1 MTPYTLVQII
11 DSLINFYNIL
21 IIVYCLLTWI
31 PMNPNG
37 LLADIG
43 AVLDGIVG
51 PYLNFFRRIMPP
63 MGGIDFS
70 PVIAVL
76 ALTFIERLL
85 VYLIGDRK
93 SVV

>member
-1 MTPYTLVQII
+1 MTPYTLVQIV

-43 AVLDGIVG
+43 AALDGIVG

-76 ALTFIERLL
+76 ALTFIERIL
-85 VYLIGDRK
+85 VYLIGIIL
-93 SVV
+93 

>member
-76 ALTFIERLL
+76 ASTFIERLL
-85 VYLIGDRK
+85 VYLIGIIL
-93 SVV
+93 

>member
-1 MTPYTLVQII
+1 MKPYTLVQIV

-76 ALTFIERLL
+76 ALTFIERIL
-85 VYLIGDRK
+85 VYLIGIIL
-93 SVV
+93 

>member
-21 IIVYCLLTWI
+21 IIVYCLLTRI

-85 VYLIGDRK
+85 VYLIGIIL
-93 SVV
+93 

>member
-1 MTPYTLVQII
+1 MTPYTLVQIV

-51 PYLNFFRRIMPP
+51 PYLNFFRRIMPS

-76 ALTFIERLL
+76 ALTFIERIL
-85 VYLIGDRK
+85 VYLIGIIL
-93 SVV
+93 

>member
-1 MTPYTLVQII
+1 MTPYTLVQIV

-31 PMNPNG
+31 PMKPNG

-85 VYLIGDRK
+85 VYLIGIIL
-93 SVV
+93 

>member
-11 DSLINFYNIL
+11 QSLVNFYNTL

-43 AVLDGIVG
+43 AVLDSVVG
-51 PYLNFFRRIMPP
+51 PYLNFFRRMMPP

-76 ALTFIERLL
+76 ALSLIERLL
-85 VYLIGDRK
+85 IGIII
-93 SVV
+93 

>member
-1 MTPYTLVQII
+1 MTLYTLVQIV

-85 VYLIGDRK
+85 VYLIGIIL
-93 SVV
+93 

>member
-51 PYLNFFRRIMPP
+51 PYLYFFRRIMPP

-85 VYLIGDRK
+85 VYLIGIIL
-93 SVV
+93 

>member
-51 PYLNFFRRIMPP
+51 PYLNFFRRIMPHL
-63 MGGIDFS
+63 GGIDFS

-85 VYLIGDRK
+85 VYLIGIIL
-93 SVV
+93 

>member
-43 AVLDGIVG
+43 AVLDGIVD

-85 VYLIGDRK
+85 VYLIGIIL
-93 SVV
+93 

>member
-11 DSLINFYNIL
+11 QSLVNFYNTL

-43 AVLDGIVG
+43 AVLDSVVG
-51 PYLNFFRRIMPP
+51 PYLNFFRRMMPP

-76 ALTFIERLL
+76 ALTLIERLL
-85 VYLIGDRK
+85 IGIII
-93 SVV
+93 

>member
-21 IIVYCLLTWI
+21 IIVYCLLIWI

-85 VYLIGDRK
+85 VYLIGIIL
-93 SVV
+93 

>member
-1 MTPYTLVQII
+1 MTPYTLVQIV

-85 VYLIGDRK
+85 VYLIDIIL
-93 SVV
+93 

>member
-1 MTPYTLVQII
+1 MTPYTLVSII
-11 DSLINFYNIL
+11 QSLFQFYNFLIL
-21 IIVYCLLTWI
+21 AYCLLTWI

-43 AVLDGIVG
+43 AVLESLVG
-51 PYLNFFRRIMPP
+51 SFLNFFRRFMPA

-76 ALTFIERLL
+76 ALTLIERLL
-85 VYLIGDRK
+85 IGILL
-93 SVV
+93 